1 MSQNIHYTADD
12 ISEFYKQN
20 RLSWNQ
26 FYPSEKKVLEHIN
39 PNEKSKVLDIGCG
52 SGGLGM
58 ALKERFNIN
67 NYTGIEINKK
77 ADEEAKMLSKNGK
90 FICGDF
96 LDLSANLGDFNL
108 VCSLSCIDWNIEFES
123 MLEEAWNHVSNKGNL
138 LISLRLT
145 KDYTINEIKRSYQ
158 HINFGG
164 RKTGEIAPYVVIEIN
179 DWLSHIKKMSNLE
192 SVYGYGYYGKPS
204 DSAVTPFNKFVLQY
218 LA

>member
-12 ISEFYKQN
+12 ISEFYKEN

-52 SGGLGM
+52 CGGLGI

-77 ADEEAKMLSKNGK
+77 AVEEAKMLSKNGK

-108 VCSLSCIDWNIEFES
+108 VCSL
-123 MLEEAWNHVSNKGNL
+123 
-138 LISLRLT
+138 
-145 KDYTINEIKRSYQ
+145 
-158 HINFGG
+158 
-164 RKTGEIAPYVVIEIN
+164 
-179 DWLSHIKKMSNLE
+179 
-192 SVYGYGYYGKPS
+192 
-204 DSAVTPFNKFVLQY
+204 
-218 LA
+218 